1 MHDSVI
7 NCLTNSPSTATQ
19 HTSHHYMHSTFDE
32 KSQLQSIARLEMELE
47 KMKDSNAEL
56 FGYKNRASD
65 LQQAF
70 DAA

>member
-1 MHDSVI
+1 
-7 NCLTNSPSTATQ
+7 
-19 HTSHHYMHSTFDE
+19 MHSTFDE

-65 LQQAF
+65 L
-70 DAA
+70 